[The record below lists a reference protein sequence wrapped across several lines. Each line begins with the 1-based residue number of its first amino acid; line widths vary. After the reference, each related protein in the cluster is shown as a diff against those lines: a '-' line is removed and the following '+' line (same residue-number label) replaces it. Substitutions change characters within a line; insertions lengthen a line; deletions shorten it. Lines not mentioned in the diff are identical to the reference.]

1 MQHAP
6 FGSSTAERVMNCP
19 GSVALNAKSPEQPAS
34 EYAAKGSAQ
43 HALIEHLLLD
53 GGEPAEFIGAVFAG
67 VEIDESMADDVA
79 IALRATEEM
88 LEEYNGEQL
97 VEQRLVIVP
106 DAIFGTGDVIATTR
120 DGARALIADHKFGY
134 VGVDASSPQL
144 KFLAAA
150 FLVDPATADISKDV
164 EEFELAIIQ
173 PAFEPAVTKT
183 TATRAEIEVFLRSI
197 RLAHTAA
204 KAPGAETRMGDWCK
218 WCRAKAICPAQMKLY
233 SDLVDVRIHPDWSL
247 QALGEM
253 LEKSK
258 QVESLIESVKDRVKH
273 ELANGRTVPGWRL
286 KAGAARLTWAL
297 PPKETIASLRGLG
310 LKGDKAIQPITP
322 AAAKKALKLEELP
335 DDLVV
340 KGTSAPSLARD
351 VDAADAVLPA
361 AAFARAAALVKG
373 NR

>member
-88 LEEYNGEQL
+88 LEEYSGEQL

-218 WCRAKAICPAQMKLY
+218 WCRAKAICPAQRQMFA
-233 SDLVDVRIHPDWSL
+233 DLIDLKIHPDWSPAEL
-247 QALGEM
+247 SDILIKAKEV
-253 LEKSK
+253 EK
-258 QVESLIESVKDRVKH
+258 LIEAVQERAKH

-286 KAGAARLTWAL
+286 KAGAARTAWAQGV
-297 PPKETIASLRGLG
+297 KDTVAALRGLG

-322 AAAKKALKLEELP
+322 AAAKKLLGDLP

-340 KGTSAPSLARD
+340 KSTSAPSLARD